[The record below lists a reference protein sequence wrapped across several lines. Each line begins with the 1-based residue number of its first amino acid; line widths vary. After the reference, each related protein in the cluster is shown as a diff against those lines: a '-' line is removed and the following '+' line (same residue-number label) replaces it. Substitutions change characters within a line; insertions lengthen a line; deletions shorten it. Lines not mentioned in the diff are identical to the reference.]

1 MMNRRMTSRSV
12 SLTSTFLLLA
22 AGGAAACDNDDDA
35 QDAGFYCADANG
47 TVVDEDYCDDNDGGG
62 SGVGVL
68 PFFIWYSSGY
78 RAGYP
83 VGYRLPPG
91 GNKFA
96 YNDRA
101 ARQSFGLPAS
111 GKVTSSVSKKTDY
124 VVAGDNPGSKLAKAE
139 KFGTEVLDEAALKE
153 LVGA

>member
-1 MMNRRMTSRSV
+1 M

-22 AGGAAACDNDDDA
+22 AGGLAACDNDDDYE
-35 QDAGFYCADANG
+35 DAGFYCADANG
-47 TVVDEDYCDDNDGGG
+47 TVVDEDYCDDDNDGG
-62 SGVGVL
+62 SGLGVL

-83 VGYRLPPG
+83 VGYKLPPG

-96 YNDRA
+96 YNDTK

-111 GKVTSSVSKKTDY
+111 GRIGNGTIKTSVVGKGGVARSNSKS
-124 VVAGDNPGSKLAKAE
+124 GGS
-139 KFGTEVLDEAALKE
+139 
-153 LVGA
+153 